1 MIKVNRI
8 IWVTVIFCFLAF
20 FIYVSYNSWHSHR
33 KFYDLN
39 LSNKIEEFRKT
50 PQGFFE
56 LRLNSKWVYLWTD
69 GACIDTIQSGDSIFK
84 QSNSFEITIKRKNE
98 NYRPYKYNCSN

>member
-1 MIKVNRI
+1 MIKANRI
-8 IWVTVIFCFLAF
+8 IWGTVILCFIAF
-20 FIYVSYNSWHSHR
+20 YIYVSYNSRHAHS
-33 KFYDLN
+33 KFYFMT
-39 LSNKIEEFRKT
+39 LSNKVEELRKT

-84 QSNSFEITIKRKNE
+84 LSNSFEITIKRKKE
-98 NYRPYKYNCSN
+98 NYRVYKYNCSN